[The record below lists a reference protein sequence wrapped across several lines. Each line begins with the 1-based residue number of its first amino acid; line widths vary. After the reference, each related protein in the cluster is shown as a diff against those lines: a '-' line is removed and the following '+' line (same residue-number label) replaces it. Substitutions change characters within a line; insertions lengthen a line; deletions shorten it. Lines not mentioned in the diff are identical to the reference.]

1 MMKKVFAAILVAVMA
16 VSVAACNNNDNQNS
30 SAGNNTTS
38 TEGSK
43 TIASIYENV
52 EADPETAKK
61 VAEYVD
67 SENLGSKTQT
77 MLRVLESK
85 TIKIALSTKLSMSD
99 LTGANSPASQ
109 ASEEDES
116 QKITMK
122 LEFARSGDKNVFF
135 SYNMSQSAMNMGLGF
150 LNNADG
156 AYMINDSAK
165 QYAKLDTP
173 ESSETSEN
181 SAETS
186 ETSESSSDLSSTLS
200 QFGLSTDDLKINK
213 PTIQYNGESEDSFN
227 GTTYSCESYTI
238 TAASDSSMAEGE
250 KVLEDSEGSQTENKE
265 AVTFKVYFDGEVPKG
280 FSAVS
285 DDEKNRFDI
294 SIDTFTTE
302 VPDSDFVLNTDYT
315 EVTSED
321 MMTALFSMMGLP
333 SSMITTPQI
342 ENSTTE
348 ITE

>member
-1 MMKKVFAAILVAVMA
+1 MMKKVFAAILVAAMA

-30 SAGNNTTS
+30 SAGNNTAT
-38 TEGSK
+38 TESSK

-67 SENLGSKTQT
+67 SENLGTKTQT
-77 MLRVLESK
+77 ILRVLESK

-109 ASEEDES
+109 VSEEDES

-156 AYMINDSAK
+156 TYMLNDSAK
-165 QYAKLDTP
+165 QYAKLNTP

-181 SAETS
+181 APENS
-186 ETSESSSDLSSTLS
+186 ENTESSSDLSSTLS

-238 TAASDSSMAEGE
+238 TAKASSDTESS
-250 KVLEDSEGSQTENKE
+250 E
-265 AVTFKVYFDGEVPKG
+265 AKNQSVTFKVYFDGEVPKG

-315 EVTSED
+315 EVTSEE

-348 ITE
+348 IIE